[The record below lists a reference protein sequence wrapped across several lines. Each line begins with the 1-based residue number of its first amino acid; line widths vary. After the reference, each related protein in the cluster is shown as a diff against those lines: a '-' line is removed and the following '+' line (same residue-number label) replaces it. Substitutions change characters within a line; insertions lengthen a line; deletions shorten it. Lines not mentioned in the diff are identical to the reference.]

1 MNARTASAKP
11 GQIELLASNRYY
23 DPHLAC
29 EAVKL
34 LPGEYYVGSGDMVLV
49 TALGACVAACIRDR
63 KSGIGGMNHFMLG
76 DDGLGQHFL
85 PPAGRAARYGTH
97 VMEVLI
103 NDLLRK
109 GARRANLE
117 AKVFG
122 GGSAAVQQ
130 AAHPAHSGAGRRNA
144 RFVVDFLRTEGLPV
158 VARDVLGNYPRKV
171 YFFPDSGRVL
181 VKKMLRQHN
190 DTLLRRERSYAARL
204 SHEPLS
210 GEIDLFACP

>member
-34 LPGEYYVGSGDMVLV
+34 LPGEYYVGTGELVLV

-63 KSGIGGMNHFMLG
+63 QSGIGGMNHFMLG
-76 DDGLGQHFL
+76 DDGPAAHTL
-85 PPAGRAARYGTH
+85 PLAGRAARYGTH

-103 NDLLRK
+103 NELLRK

-122 GGSAAVQQ
+122 GGCATVQ
-130 AAHPAHSGAGRRNA
+130 PAENGAGRRNA

-171 YFFPDSGRVL
+171 YFFPGSGRVL

-204 SHEPLS
+204 SHAPLA